1 MKHREIAQIFDRIAD
16 ALEFKGEQFFRVLAY
31 RKAARTI
38 EELTDDI
45 EVLNKDDKLRD
56 IPGIGEGIAKKI
68 DEYLKTGKIKK
79 LAEAMQGIPKD
90 LLDLLNIQN
99 LGPKTLKLAHDKL
112 AVKNIRDL
120 KKVIDNGTLAQ
131 QFRMGEKKV
140 DNIRKGIELYE
151 RSKERLPINFALEI
165 AEIVVAYLKKSS
177 DIINIEPS
185 GSLRRMKETI
195 GDIDILVA
203 GKNSPKI
210 VDYFIK
216 MPGVIQVLASGDTKA
231 SVMLKTETSA
241 VQVDIRIVDAKSFG
255 AALQY
260 FTGSKEHNVK
270 VRSLA
275 KEKGLKV
282 SEYGVYKGKKQ
293 IAGKTEE
300 EVYKVLGLPCFP
312 PEIREDRG
320 EVEAALADE
329 LPKLVGYNDIK
340 GDLHMHTNYSDASNT
355 IQEMAK
361 VAMKMGYQYIAIADH
376 SKSANYAGG
385 LSEDRLRRQW
395 DEINK
400 IQKKLKG
407 IKILKA
413 TEVDILSS
421 GKLDFA
427 DKILNQAD
435 IVVASI
441 HQGFK
446 QHVTERMCAAIEN
459 PNIDIIAHPT
469 GRLINKREG
478 YDVDLEKVLDHA
490 KKYQKI
496 MEINA
501 YPNRLDLNDIW
512 SRRAKEMGIKI
523 AINTDAHE
531 IQDLSWMRFGIGVA
545 RRAWLEKPDVINTMD
560 WQEFKEFLSIKK
572 AH

>member
-1 MKHREIAQIFDRIAD
+1 MKNREIAQIFDLIAD

-31 RKAARTI
+31 RKAVRII
-38 EELTDDI
+38 EEITDDI
-45 EVLNKDDKLRD
+45 EVLNKQDKLRE

-68 DEYLKTGKIKK
+68 DEYLKTGKMKK

-112 AVKNIRDL
+112 AVKNIKDL
-120 KKVIDNGTLAQ
+120 KKVIDNGFLAA
-131 QFRMGEKKV
+131 QFRMGKKKV

-177 DIINIEPS
+177 DVVNIEPS

-203 GKNSPKI
+203 GKNGQKI

-216 MPGVIQVLASGDTKA
+216 MDGVIQVLASGDTKA

-241 VQVDIRIVDAKSFG
+241 VQVDIRIVEAKSFG

-270 VRSLA
+270 IRSLA
-275 KEKGLKV
+275 KEEGFKV
-282 SEYGVYKGKKQ
+282 SEYGVYKGNKQ
-293 IAGKTEE
+293 IAGKTEQ
-300 EVYKVLGLPCFP
+300 EVYKVLGLPWFP
-312 PEIREDRG
+312 PEIREARG
-320 EVEAALADE
+320 EVEAALARK

-361 VAMKMGYQYIAIADH
+361 AAIKMGYQYIAIADH

-413 TEVDILSS
+413 TEVDILNS

-446 QHVTERMCAAIEN
+446 QRVTERMCAAIEN

-490 KKYQKI
+490 RKYQKI

-512 SRRAKEMGIKI
+512 SRRAKETGIKM
-523 AINTDAHE
+523 AISTDAHGIE
-531 IQDLSWMRFGIGVA
+531 DLSWMRFGIGVA
-545 RRAWLEKPDVINTMD
+545 RRAWLEKKDIINTMK
-560 WQEFKEFLSIKK
+560 WQEFKKFLVIK
-572 AH
+572 